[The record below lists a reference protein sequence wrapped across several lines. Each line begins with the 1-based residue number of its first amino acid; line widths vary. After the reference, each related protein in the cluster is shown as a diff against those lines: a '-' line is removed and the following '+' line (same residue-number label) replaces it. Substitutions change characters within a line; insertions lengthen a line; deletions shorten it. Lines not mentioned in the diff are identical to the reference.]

1 MWLVAYGV
9 ATQALLHPHDGR
21 LEWIFRRVLYRPYL
35 QIFGQIP
42 LDEIDEA
49 RVNCSLYPLLPEGS
63 PSCPN
68 LYANWVVILLL
79 VTFLLVTNVLLMNL
93 LIAMFSYTFQV
104 VQGNA
109 DAFWKFQR
117 FHLIVEY
124 HERPA
129 LAPPFI
135 LLSHLSLVLKRLLQ
149 RGTPQK
155 RARLERD
162 LPEPL
167 DQKVVTWE
175 AVQKENF
182 LSELEKR
189 RKEGQEELLRK
200 AAHRV
205 DVVAKYLEGLREQER
220 RVRHLESQVG
230 YCAALL
236 SSMAE
241 SLARGSAYWNS
252 QNSSTG
258 NPPASAD
265 HGGALGSRECPEAG
279 QPPSNP

>member
-1 MWLVAYGV
+1 G
-9 ATQALLHPHDGR
+9 P
-21 LEWIFRRVLYRPYL
+21 
-35 QIFGQIP
+35 GQGQGAAGSSP
-42 LDEIDEA
+42 L
-49 RVNCSLYPLLPEGS
+49 CGS
-63 PSCPN
+63 PKGLP
-68 LYANWVVILLL
+68 
-79 VTFLLVTNVLLMNL
+79 
-93 LIAMFSYTFQV
+93 
-104 VQGNA
+104 
-109 DAFWKFQR
+109 
-117 FHLIVEY
+117 IVGPPGLG
-124 HERPA
+124 PA
-129 LAPPFI
+129 L
-135 LLSHLSLVLKRLLQ
+135 RLP
-149 RGTPQK
+149 GST
-155 RARLERD
+155 ERD

-252 QNSSTG
+252 RNSSTG